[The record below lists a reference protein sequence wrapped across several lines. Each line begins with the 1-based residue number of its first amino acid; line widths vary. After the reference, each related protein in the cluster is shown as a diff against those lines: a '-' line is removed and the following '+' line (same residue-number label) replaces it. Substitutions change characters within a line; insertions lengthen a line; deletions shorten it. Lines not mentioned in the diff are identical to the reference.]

1 MVTKVIILLT
11 VFITILI
18 IYSTGI
24 KIPCIFHMITGFYC
38 PGCGITRCI
47 IAILNFKFYQA
58 FRYNPLILIL
68 LPFLTLYIIYK
79 IYIWLFNKED
89 KITSKLTGCPIYCLI
104 IVLIVYG
111 ILRNTNLFSWLAPT
125 LIN

>member
-89 KITSKLTGCPIYCLI
+89 KITSKLTGYPIYCLI